1 MKLFS
6 KSCLALIIGVSVL
19 SSCSRDR
26 ITEDTFSSMDEYY
39 QENRPE
45 VQEFEITNEDSNQPI
60 VGQEGSLLYPHSSI
74 FEDSLGRSISVPYTV
89 QLVELYS
96 YKDMIFFEIPSKYPG
111 AVLDVAGKVWVNAL
125 QNGSPLSIKAGNQF
139 PVLLNS
145 EATADTKT
153 GFHGGRE
160 LEGFAGWAAASN
172 GTFVNKIDT
181 IQPSKYLLG
190 IGTLGWNTAADI
202 ENAAGTTNIE
212 FEIDANGGENIDL
225 WIVFH
230 DYKGCIRGSNLQISD
245 VPVGVNATVL
255 AMAMDQD
262 NNIRFFKEGITVQNA
277 MSIDL
282 EMDVIE
288 EDRFLL
294 QLEGLD

>member
-1 MKLFS
+1 MKSIIKSSLLLALSSALLFS
-6 KSCLALIIGVSVL
+6 
-19 SSCSRDR
+19 CSKDR

-45 VQEFEITNEDSNQPI
+45 VQEFEITNEDTDQPI
-60 VGQEGSLLYPHSSI
+60 VGKDGSLLYPHSSI
-74 FEDSLGRSISVPYTV
+74 FEDSLSRSISVPYTV
-89 QLVELYS
+89 QLVELYT
-96 YKDMIFFEIPSKYPG
+96 YKDMIFFEVPSKYPG

-125 QNGSPLSIKAGNQF
+125 KDGGQLAIKTGSQF
-139 PVLLNS
+139 PILLNT
-145 EATADTKT
+145 EATADTKS
-153 GFHGGRE
+153 GFHGGIE
-160 LEGFAGWAAASN
+160 LEGFAGWATASN
-172 GTFVNKIDT
+172 GTFVSRVDT
-181 IQPSKYLLG
+181 IQPAKYLLG

-202 ENAAGTTNIE
+202 QNAAGTTNIE
-212 FEIDANGGENIDL
+212 FEIEANGGENIDL
-225 WIVFH
+225 WFVSH
-230 DYKGCIRGSNLQISD
+230 DYKGCIRGSNLQIAD
-245 VPVGVNATVL
+245 VPVGVNGTVL

-262 NNIRFFKEGITVQNA
+262 KNIRFFKKGITVQNA